1 MHGNQEILSLTRS
14 MAVSTVESR
23 LAVLHEIL
31 LARLESIDRIAIAIY
46 DPGSDL
52 LKTFASS
59 NRGAT
64 PLRAYEARLAEVPSL
79 RQLAEAHASRVIH
92 DIPSALVGDSAHSR
106 WLREQGF
113 QSSFTLPVYFG
124 QQLAGFVFMDS
135 KRSDAFGASTL
146 GFVENFA
153 QLASQLYLSQ
163 LASSRGLIGTVQIAS
178 RIASIRD
185 VETGAHLERMA
196 KYARLIARGLAARG
210 SPLSDEFIEYV
221 HLFAPLHD
229 IGKVG
234 IPDRI
239 LLKPGRLDGE
249 EFRIM
254 QGHVDLGL
262 RMIDEMVVDMG
273 LDDSMAAQIMRNVVG
288 THHERGDGSG
298 YPLGLHADQIPL
310 EGRIIAVAD
319 VFDALSTA
327 RPYKQ
332 AWPFDACVAHLRELA
347 ALGRLDPE
355 CVDILLEQPQ
365 QLFAIQQQFADPETG
380 FSGDG

>member
-1 MHGNQEILSLTRS
+1 MHANEEILNLARS
-14 MAVSTVESR
+14 TAGATVESR

-31 LARLESIDRIAIAIY
+31 LARLETVDRIAVAIY
-46 DPGSDL
+46 DPASDL

-59 NRGAT
+59 NRGST
-64 PLRAYEARLAEVPSL
+64 PLRAYQARLADVPSL
-79 RQLAEAHASRVIH
+79 QQLAESHSARLIH
-92 DIPSALVGDSAHSR
+92 DIPGALVGESVHSR

-113 QSSFTLPVYFG
+113 QSSYTLPVYLG

-135 KRSDAFGASTL
+135 RQADTFGPSTL
-146 GFVENFA
+146 GFVESFA

-163 LASSRGLIGTVQIAS
+163 LASTRGLIGTVQIAS

-196 KYARLIARGLAARG
+196 KYARLIARRLAERG
-210 SPLSDEFIEYV
+210 YALSDEYIEYV

-239 LLKPGRLDGE
+239 LLKPGKLDAE
-249 EFRIM
+249 EYRIM
-254 QGHVDLGL
+254 QGHVELGL
-262 RMIDEMVVDMG
+262 RMVNEMVADMG

-298 YPLGLHADQIPL
+298 YPLGLRAEQIPI

-319 VFDALSTA
+319 VFDALSTV
-327 RPYKQ
+327 RPYKR
-332 AWPFDACVAHLRELA
+332 AWPLEECAQHLRELA
-347 ALGRLDPE
+347 ALGRLDAD
-355 CVDILLEQPQ
+355 CVEVLLARPDE
-365 QLFAIQQQFADPETG
+365 LRVIQTQFADPDEHAA
-380 FSGDG
+380 SD

>member
-1 MHGNQEILSLTRS
+1 MQSNVEVLNLARS
-14 MAVSTVESR
+14 TTGASVESR

-31 LARLESIDRIAIAIY
+31 LARLESVDRIAVAIY
-46 DPGSDL
+46 DPKTDL

-59 NRGAT
+59 NRGHP
-64 PLRAYEARLAEVPSL
+64 PLRAYQARLAEVPSL
-79 RQLAEAHASRVIH
+79 KQLAEDRSPRVIQ
-92 DIPSALVGDSAHSR
+92 DIPGTLTGDSAHSR

-135 KRSDAFGASTL
+135 RQPDAFGPSTL
-146 GFVENFA
+146 SFVGSFA

-163 LASSRGLIGTVQIAS
+163 LASTRGLIGTVQIAS
-178 RIASIRD
+178 RIAAIRD

-210 SPLSDEFIEYV
+210 YPLSDEYIEYV

-239 LLKPGRLDGE
+239 LLKPGRLDAE

-254 QGHVDLGL
+254 QGHVELGL
-262 RMIDEMVVDMG
+262 RMVDEMVADMG
-273 LDDSMAAQIMRNVVG
+273 LDDSTAARIMRNVVG

-298 YPLGLHADQIPL
+298 YPLGLRADQIPL

-319 VFDALSTA
+319 VFDALSTT
-327 RPYKQ
+327 RPYKR
-332 AWPFDACVAHLRELA
+332 AWPLEECALHLRELA
-347 ALGRLDPE
+347 AFGRLDAE
-355 CVDILLEQPQ
+355 CVEVLLAEPQELSAILH
-365 QLFAIQQQFADPETG
+365 QFADPEEPATVG
-380 FSGDG
+380 